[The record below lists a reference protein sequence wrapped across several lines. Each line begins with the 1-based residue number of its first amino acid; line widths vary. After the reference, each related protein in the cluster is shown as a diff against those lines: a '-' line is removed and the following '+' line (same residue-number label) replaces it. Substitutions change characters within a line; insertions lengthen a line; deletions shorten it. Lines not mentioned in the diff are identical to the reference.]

1 MEHVFGRH
9 GVRAPAL
16 IGPNKLDHMI
26 AYELQRV
33 NRRRNRTDGV
43 GVLRELNSI
52 LRASGIA
59 PLRSNSLPVCGKA
72 EFGDVSPRI
81 GRVLV
86 FVEDHFH
93 QPLTI
98 DDLAGEAGLS
108 KYHFSRVFREE
119 VGETPWAFVR
129 RTRIERAKDLLE
141 RGASPAAAAVDA
153 GFFDQSHLTNVLREV
168 EGTTPKQYRDAH
180 RRRKDF
186 QE

>member
-1 MEHVFGRH
+1 MITHELRH
-9 GVRAPAL
+9 
-16 IGPNKLDHMI
+16 
-26 AYELQRV
+26 V
-33 NRRRNRTDGV
+33 NRRHTRIDDFV
-43 GVLRELNSI
+43 VLDELNRI

-59 PLRSNSLPVCGKA
+59 PVRSSALPVCGPTDPS
-72 EFGDVSPRI
+72 EVSPRI

-93 QPLTI
+93 LPLTI

-129 RTRIERAKDLLE
+129 RTRIERAKELLE
-141 RGASPAAAAVDA
+141 RGATPAAAAVDA
-153 GFFDQSHLTNVLREV
+153 GFFDQSHFTNVLREV
-168 EGTTPKQYRDAH
+168 EGTTPKQYRDTR
-180 RRRKDF
+180 RRRKDL

>member
-1 MEHVFGRH
+1 MTTNGYL
-9 GVRAPAL
+9 RA
-16 IGPNKLDHMI
+16 HR
-26 AYELQRV
+26 QRT
-33 NRRRNRTDGV
+33 RTGGGD
-43 GVLRELNSI
+43 VLVELNRL

-59 PLRSNSLPVCGKA
+59 PIRSSMLPVCGRA
-72 EFGDVSPRI
+72 ESGNISPRI

-86 FVEDHFH
+86 YVEDHFH

-129 RTRIERAKDLLE
+129 RTRIERAKELLE
-141 RGASPAAAAVDA
+141 RGATPAAAAVEA
-153 GFFDQSHLTNVLREV
+153 GFFDQSHFTNVLKEA
-168 EGTTPKQYRDAH
+168 EGTTPKRYREAH
-180 RRRKDF
+180 RSRKDF